1 MGAEEKLQCGE
12 LIIRICPITKKPVL
26 CEYEG
31 NNRVLDLHNDTLE
44 EDIKE
49 VMEFLKPYL

>member
-1 MGAEEKLQCGE
+1 MDENLKVGE
-12 LIIRICPITKKPVL
+12 LIIRICPSTKKPVL

-44 EDIKE
+44 EDVKE
-49 VMEFLKPYL
+49 VMNFLQPYL

>member
-1 MGAEEKLQCGE
+1 MGVEEKLQSGE

-31 NNRVLDLHNDTLE
+31 ESRVLDLHNDTLE